1 MIVVVCPAGAVTG
14 GPEALHQLVDMINH
28 EEPGF
33 GAICYAPFDTPHE
46 KHSAYDMYNTPVIL
60 KQSIPENALVVL
72 PEILPQC
79 VNEFTQKCALW
90 WLSVDNYLDT
100 GEDDRNKMFIHLSQ
114 SAHAQKYID
123 NTYGIKSRMLTD
135 YINSRFLTPD
145 NVERKPRVMV
155 NPAKGQEFIDEFKSK
170 NPDLEV
176 FGMRYQPQHEV
187 HQELQKSEIYIDFGH
202 HPGRDRF
209 PREAALCGTIVLS
222 TLMGSAG
229 NYTDMPLDDF
239 YKFNTVDEASQ
250 KVREIL
256 MDLSKH
262 HKNQEEYVDIIKHQ
276 KFAFKTEVHALVNT
290 VKEFM

>member
-1 MIVVVCPAGAVTG
+1 MIAVVCPAGAVTG
-14 GPEALHQLVDMINH
+14 GPEALHQLVDMVNH

-46 KHSAYDMYNTPVIL
+46 KNSAYEMYNTPIIL
-60 KQSIPENALVVL
+60 KQDIPKNALVVL
-72 PEILPQC
+72 PEIIPQC

-100 GEDDRNKMFIHLSQ
+100 GENDRNKIFMHLAQ
-114 SAHAQKYID
+114 SVHAQKHID
-123 NTYGIKSRMLTD
+123 STYAIKSRMLTD
-135 YINSRFLTPD
+135 YINGRFLTPD
-145 NVERKPRVMV
+145 NVERRPRVMV
-155 NPAKGQEFIDEFKSK
+155 NPAKGQEFIDEFKTK

-187 HQELQKSEIYIDFGH
+187 HQELQQSEIYIDFGH

-209 PREAALCGTIVLS
+209 PREAALCGAIVLS
-222 TLMGSAG
+222 TRMGSAT
-229 NYTDMPLDDF
+229 NYMDMSLDDF
-239 YKFNTVDEASQ
+239 YKFNTVDEASH

-256 MDLSKH
+256 MDLPNH

-276 KFAFKTEVHALVNT
+276 KFAFKTEVRALIET